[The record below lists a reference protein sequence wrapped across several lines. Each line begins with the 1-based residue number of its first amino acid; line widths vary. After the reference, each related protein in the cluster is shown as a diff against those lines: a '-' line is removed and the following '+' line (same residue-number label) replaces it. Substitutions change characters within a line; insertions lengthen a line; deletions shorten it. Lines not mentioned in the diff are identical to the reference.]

1 MTCMS
6 KPRIPLN
13 YIFTARLCDLLQLS
27 FVGGSVVVTASSS
40 LPLRKVFVSNV
51 LYMKQSSLTLVESF
65 EISEIDGTCFWGALL
80 VLPYFKSIFTMRHA
94 YMQSKSKLKITLRI
108 PLSFRRFEWMLY
120 THSDGGWLPACCG
133 DDDDQEDDGHDNP
146 DDRHHLHVLPPVLPL
161 QAGGL
166 LKRSRGDKDWFDD
179 K

>member
-1 MTCMS
+1 MTCCMS

-13 YIFTARLCDLLQLS
+13 HIFTTRLCNLLQLS

-40 LPLRKVFVSNV
+40 LPLRKYFVGNV
-51 LYMKQSSLTLVESF
+51 LYMKQSSLTLESF
-65 EISEIDGTCFWGALL
+65 EISEIDGTCFWEAHLL
-80 VLPYFKSIFTMRHA
+80 YIRSIFTMRHA
-94 YMQSKSKLKITLRI
+94 HMQSKAKLKITLRI

-161 QAGGL
+161 QAGSL
-166 LKRSRGDKDWFDD
+166 LKRSRGDKDQFDD

>member
-1 MTCMS
+1 MS

-40 LPLRKVFVSNV
+40 LPLRKHFVSNV
-51 LYMKQSSLTLVESF
+51 MKQSF
-65 EISEIDGTCFWGALL
+65 EFSEIDGMCFWGALL
-80 VLPYFKSIFTMRHA
+80 LYIKSIFTMRHA
-94 YMQSKSKLKITLRI
+94 YMQSKAKLKITLRI

-146 DDRHHLHVLPPVLPL
+146 DDCHHLHVLPPVLPL
-161 QAGGL
+161 QAGSL